1 MGTTAWRYSNGYHD
15 DVWNAIRL
23 RPQRRATP
31 VIATA
36 LFAAYESGY
45 AISIY
50 IAACAAVS
58 LVSAAFMPDYTGRD
72 ISMEYD
78 D

>member
-1 MGTTAWRYSNGYHD
+1 MVVRVATVAMVITH
-15 DVWNAIRL
+15 I
-23 RPQRRATP
+23 QRG
-31 VIATA
+31 V
-36 LFAAYESGY
+36 
-45 AISIY
+45 
-50 IAACAAVS
+50 IAACAVVS